1 MSKVIKIKQKD
12 IENIVSE
19 ILEDDNQF
27 DDFDTQKS
35 PEELPGETDYEEL
48 TLGQDAEGNYFVF
61 KNAHTNNPEIV
72 AKV

>member
-12 IENIVSE
+12 IEKIVSE

-35 PEELPGETDYEEL
+35 PEELPGGEQEEL

-72 AKV
+72 AKG